1 MKRLL
6 AILAL
11 ASAVATP
18 AFAQP
23 TQNARARAYHQ
34 EQSPMVQMYGA
45 EHYQRRPSSEDVN
58 PDFQLGG
65 NRS

>member
-1 MKRLL
+1 MKTLL
-6 AILAL
+6 ATLAL
-11 ASAVATP
+11 ASVVAAP

-23 TQNARARAYHQ
+23 TSDARARAYHQ
-34 EQSPMVQMYGA
+34 QAPMVQMYGA

>member
-1 MKRLL
+1 MKKLL
-6 AILAL
+6 ATLAL
-11 ASAVATP
+11 ASVVAAP

-23 TQNARARAYHQ
+23 THNARARAYHQ
-34 EQSPMVQMYGA
+34 EQAPMVQMYGA
-45 EHYQRRPSSEDVN
+45 EHYQPRPSFEDVN

>member
-1 MKRLL
+1 MKTLITIAVL
-6 AILAL
+6 
-11 ASAVATP
+11 STAVAAP

-23 TQNARARAYHQ
+23 NARIRGYHQ
-34 EQSPMVQMYGA
+34 QPYVEMYGA
-45 EHYQRRPSSEDVN
+45 EHYQARPYQQDVN